1 MRKRVLLIYIKKFKL
16 LIPVIMLSIC
26 FVVAMGIGIAIRIDN
41 QRRTDLIIVT
51 DSKSYSFDNTIN
63 VSKLQQRNL
72 LINGQKNEYANCY
85 LYEKDGI
92 YISAEDLFKN
102 IGVEYKLFNSDSILE
117 AYLPQG
123 TLKIYLGKFDI
134 TIDGKPYNLAYPVI
148 IKDGQILLPQDLLN
162 FIIGIDYQVE
172 TDENVVYLNYFNDDR
187 KSIIDKVKYI
197 KVKNEDV
204 DNILV
209 SKDMKSLLIKDGSNI
224 YYSAT
229 GNITDK
235 EKIDIDLSA
244 KWSLD
249 GGTVYWYDVQN
260 DIVNIYTPSNNTT
273 TKIKNPFDS
282 QNGNAMTTQFYQ
294 SYELYEYKYDKN
306 YKRIAFKNSTTNEEF
321 VIIERKGTRVFEN
334 KAVFSPDRSKIM
346 YLLQD
351 KGYYVIKG
359 DGTSNS
365 LVGLGISA
373 KWINN
378 DKIIIQNEEMM
389 KHVYSFTAKTKILT
403 TKEYGYLSTTINGEC
418 LFYIDRDVY
427 AQNGNKDQKLYQL
440 PVNSDYIYSVNKQ
453 GPFINITSGDEG
465 GVYLTNGDNVDYI
478 SSSKLLIKN
487 ANFTSQEEIYKN
499 SFTTSPNGNRTVMIG
514 RDSDKLLLWIFD
526 NELGNYKKMI
536 SFKFFSDD
544 NETNLNTKWL
554 DNDILLVYSDNNLI
568 SIDMKNDV
576 HTYKIKSEEGMHLK
590 GIIG

>member
-51 DSKSYSFDNTIN
+51 DSKSYSLDNTIN

-72 LINGQKNEYANCY
+72 LINGQKNEYSNCY

-209 SKDMKSLLIKDGSNI
+209 SKDMKRLLIKDGTNI

-229 GNITDK
+229 GDIADK

-249 GGTVYWYDVQN
+249 GETVYWYDEQN

-282 QNGNAMTTQFYQ
+282 QNGKAITAQFYQ

-306 YKRIAFKNSTTNEEF
+306 YKRIAFKNSATNEEF

-334 KAVFSPDRSKIM
+334 SAVFSPDRSKIM

-440 PVNSDYIYSVNKQ
+440 PGNSDYIYSVNKQ

-526 NELGNYKKMI
+526 NKSGNYKKMI
-536 SFKFFSDD
+536 SFK
-544 NETNLNTKWL
+544 
-554 DNDILLVYSDNNLI
+554 
-568 SIDMKNDV
+568 
-576 HTYKIKSEEGMHLK
+576 
-590 GIIG
+590 